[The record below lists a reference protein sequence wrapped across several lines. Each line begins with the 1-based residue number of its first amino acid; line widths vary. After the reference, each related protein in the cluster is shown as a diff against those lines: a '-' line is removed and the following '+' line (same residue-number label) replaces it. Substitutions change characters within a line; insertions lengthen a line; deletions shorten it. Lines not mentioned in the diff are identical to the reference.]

1 MLHPI
6 VCTAQSAGS
15 MAAVTDLSGALPQAA
30 RDALKLT
37 DAGMGEEIILHQ
49 LRHAAAIDLTS
60 DEIVFLAKHGV
71 SQNVIKALLNGGQVN
86 GSPAAPNVTSEA
98 PPNPEPKSGL
108 STAALQP
115 TQAPQAAAASSVAI
129 GVREV
134 ATSSD
139 ATMNEEYQGM
149 EPFLSGV
156 WKAEL
161 MPGYDGSPRYLET
174 SRIRDMKSGAIT
186 IESKV
191 VSKGQAT
198 VDSHG
203 RIVWDPIRKAYVA
216 EITRATGEV
225 IKGSMRRDGNVMVSE
240 SVQTFKDG
248 SILSVRGVA
257 TLISPVEI
265 NVIQYFVFKDESL
278 PSSSVV
284 LKRQDT
290 PSKGLVSDSTSA
302 PSAALVGSPADYAMA
317 TLVKAIAPK
326 YPFLERF
333 SKPKDDTVYV
343 EFVIGIDGTV
353 TDALC
358 LSKVDLGFADSAVG
372 AVRKWTFKPATLNRA
387 PIRSAMVVPIV
398 FHLQK

>member
-1 MLHPI
+1 
-6 VCTAQSAGS
+6 
-15 MAAVTDLSGALPQAA
+15 
-30 RDALKLT
+30 
-37 DAGMGEEIILHQ
+37 
-49 LRHAAAIDLTS
+49 
-60 DEIVFLAKHGV
+60 
-71 SQNVIKALLNGGQVN
+71 
-86 GSPAAPNVTSEA
+86 
-98 PPNPEPKSGL
+98 
-108 STAALQP
+108 
-115 TQAPQAAAASSVAI
+115 
-129 GVREV
+129 
-134 ATSSD
+134 
-139 ATMNEEYQGM
+139 
-149 EPFLSGV
+149 
-156 WKAEL
+156 
-161 MPGYDGSPRYLET
+161 
-174 SRIRDMKSGAIT
+174 
-186 IESKV
+186 
-191 VSKGQAT
+191 
-198 VDSHG
+198 
-203 RIVWDPIRKAYVA
+203 
-216 EITRATGEV
+216 
-225 IKGSMRRDGNVMVSE
+225 
-240 SVQTFKDG
+240 
-248 SILSVRGVA
+248 
-257 TLISPVEI
+257 LISPVEI